1 MIFESLSIKYIAMKK
16 MLILFTAMMI
26 LMSCSTSK
34 VAGPS
39 RDELRKEKKIAQQAE
54 IKKAVEMR
62 RFIIKL
68 DKLYFKNGQIIE
80 IMPRTNYIV
89 LDGEKAIISAAY
101 IGRQFSFRPIS
112 GINMTGRTVEY
123 EVKNNTSK
131 GIYEIKMKVK
141 NNANSFDVYVTISD
155 NGYCSAS
162 LTNGRTDYTRYS
174 GNLVPIR
181 MKTEDKAR
189 TKI

>member
-16 MLILFTAMMI
+16 ILILLTALMI
-26 LMSCSTSK
+26 LISCSTSK

-54 IKKAVEMR
+54 VKRAVEMR

-68 DKLYFKNGQIIE
+68 DRLYFKNGQIIE
-80 IMPRTNYIV
+80 LMPRTNYIV
-89 LDGEKAIISAAY
+89 LDGERAIISAAY
-101 IGRQFSFRPIS
+101 IGRQYSFRPIS

-123 EVKNNTSK
+123 ELKNNISK
-131 GIYEIKMKVK
+131 GIYEIRMKVK
-141 NNANSFDVYVTISD
+141 NDANSFDVYVTISD
-155 NGYCSAS
+155 NGSCNAS
-162 LTNGRTDYTRYS
+162 LTNGRTDFSRYS

-181 MKTEDKAR
+181 MKPEDKVK